1 MHISAHFPCTSIRA
15 TSERCECAVK
25 HHVKRNHLWRPSTQA
40 YDCCL
45 DSSTAC
51 KSSCTHCTV
60 QSVGVLRGVE
70 DEKKRRKKDAF
81 FRYAKL
87 VLHTGRSR
95 ESYKPS
101 IYWSNV
107 VQANLDDVF
116 RLPLFLLRSRE
127 KKRKKKRYD

>member
-1 MHISAHFPCTSIRA
+1 MLNEITCGARPLKHMI
-15 TSERCECAVK
+15 AVLTPQRLANP
-25 HHVKRNHLWRPSTQA
+25 VAPIALCRVWGYYEEWRM
-40 YDCCL
+40 
-45 DSSTAC
+45 
-51 KSSCTHCTV
+51 
-60 QSVGVLRGVE
+60 
-70 DEKKRRKKDAF
+70 KKKGKKDAF